1 MGDLG
6 EWVGL
11 GGYTPEQWQAVGT
24 MATAFIALAAAVFA
38 WQQVRHARKLR
49 EEQAQPYVVVDFE
62 ASRNI
67 MMNLVIRNTGLTV
80 AHDVKI
86 TFDPPLVSTFD
97 ATRKPTFAESL
108 FLIKGIPTMPPG
120 RTWTALFERGPD
132 RFERKDLPRAYD
144 VTVTYRDS
152 HGRKYSLPYRLDL
165 DIFFGIRNL
174 GVQDIHD
181 VSQDLR
187 KIRETVAR
195 WTEGFNGLRV
205 FTRDGAA
212 KDARDREQMDEV
224 NQRLET
230 NRRADGSVISEW
242 VEQQMGSNWNETH
255 LSIDQVPLP
264 TASESVSRRFKIR
277 RRARHDLERRTGA
290 DAGIKTP
297 ARRTVGAAFKRLRLP
312 ARRSRPRKSL

>member
-6 EWVGL
+6 DWVGL

-24 MATAFIALAAAVFA
+24 MLTAFIALAAAVFA

-62 ASRNI
+62 TSRNI
-67 MMNLVIRNTGLTV
+67 LMNLVIRNTGLTV
-80 AHDVKI
+80 AHDVKL

-97 ATRKPTFAESL
+97 DTRKPPFAESL
-108 FLIKGIPTMPPG
+108 FMVNGIPTMPPG

-132 RFERKDLPRAYD
+132 RFEREDLPRAYN

-165 DIFFGIRNL
+165 DIFFGIRNV
-174 GVQDIHD
+174 GIHDIHD

-187 KIRETVAR
+187 KIRETMMR
-195 WTEGFNGLRV
+195 WTEGLNGLKV
-205 FTRDGAA
+205 FTRDGNA
-212 KDARDREQMDEV
+212 KDRRQAEEFEEMQE
-224 NQRLET
+224 RLET

-242 VEQQMGSNWNETH
+242 LEEQMESNVSETH
-255 LSIDQVPLP
+255 LSIEQTPVPK
-264 TASESVSRRFKIR
+264 ASESASRRFKNR
-277 RRARHDLERRTGA
+277 RRDRQ
-290 DAGIKTP
+290 
-297 ARRTVGAAFKRLRLP
+297 
-312 ARRSRPRKSL
+312 